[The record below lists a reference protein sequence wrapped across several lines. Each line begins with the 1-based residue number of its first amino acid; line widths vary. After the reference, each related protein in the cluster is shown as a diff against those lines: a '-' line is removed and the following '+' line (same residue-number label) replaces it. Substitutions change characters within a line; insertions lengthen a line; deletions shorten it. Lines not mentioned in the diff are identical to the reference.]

1 MGITTVN
8 KMIKALQ
15 TFLPVPTIMLSLAG
29 VIYLQ
34 TQTLSSRTQTAAETY
49 VAEAKNDQFFL
60 DTQVRMPTLG
70 FGNLLADWTYLQF
83 IQYFGDVKARDITGH
98 GLIPQFFKIIVDDDP
113 RFVQAFLIMSSANT
127 LYAFSP
133 KTTVDLLNK
142 VISHINPRLSYL
154 TPYIWSYKG
163 VDEMLFLGDNKAA
176 QHSYEM
182 AAKWALEQGGKDA
195 QAVAKRNSET
205 AVFLA
210 KNPDSK
216 KARVTAWMSIMEN
229 ALDDN
234 MRGQA
239 IREIEALGGKVE
251 IAPDG
256 NLLIIF
262 PEQD

>member
-1 MGITTVN
+1 
-8 KMIKALQ
+8 MIKVLQ
-15 TFLPVPTIMLSLAG
+15 NLLPISVILVLLFS
-29 VIYLQ
+29 VIYSQ
-34 TQTLSSRTQTAAETY
+34 KQTLVAQKQALSETY
-49 VAEAKNDQFFL
+49 ADSVKADQVFL
-60 DTQVRMPTLG
+60 DTQAKMPTLG
-70 FGNLLADWTYLQF
+70 YGNLLADWTLLRF
-83 IQYFGDVKARDITGH
+83 IQYFGDVEARDSTGH
-98 GLIPQFFKIIVDDDP
+98 SLIPQFFKLIVEDDP
-113 RFVQAFLIMSSANT
+113 RFLQAFLMLSSANT
-127 LYAFSP
+127 LYAFAP
-133 KTTVDLLNK
+133 KTTVTLLDQ
-142 VISHINPRLSYL
+142 VLAQINPKLSDL